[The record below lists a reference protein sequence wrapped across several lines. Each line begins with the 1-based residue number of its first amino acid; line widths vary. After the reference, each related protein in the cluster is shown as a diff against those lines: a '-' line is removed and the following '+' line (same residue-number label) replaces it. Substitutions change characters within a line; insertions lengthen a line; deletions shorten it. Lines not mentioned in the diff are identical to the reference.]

1 MSGEKGKSQGPVA
14 PKGQGLPSSCVLV
27 WKRLVRAAC
36 CAAGHCNP
44 PAGTGTSKA
53 IPPLPYQ
60 RASRARRCR
69 IYQIGHLVQGGE
81 RKLVI
86 GHAARSYVARYHYI
100 EALDTV
106 FEQAVRSQRE
116 AGFNR

>member
-1 MSGEKGKSQGPVA
+1 M
-14 PKGQGLPSSCVLV
+14 
-27 WKRLVRAAC
+27 
-36 CAAGHCNP
+36 
-44 PAGTGTSKA
+44 
-53 IPPLPYQ
+53 
-60 RASRARRCR
+60 
-69 IYQIGHLVQGGE
+69 QGGE

>member
-1 MSGEKGKSQGPVA
+1 MCKREKA
-14 PKGQGLPSSCVLV
+14 RGLISPRPGAYVLG
-27 WKRLVRAAC
+27 WKRLVRAA
-36 CAAGHCNP
+36 GHCNP
-44 PAGTGTSKA
+44 HAGTGASKA

-69 IYQIGHLVQGGE
+69 IYQIGRPVQGSE

-86 GHAARSYVARYHYI
+86 GRAARSYVALYHYI

-106 FEQAVRSQRE
+106 FVLAVRSQLESGVKR
-116 AGFNR
+116 

>member
-1 MSGEKGKSQGPVA
+1 M
-14 PKGQGLPSSCVLV
+14 
-27 WKRLVRAAC
+27 
-36 CAAGHCNP
+36 
-44 PAGTGTSKA
+44 
-53 IPPLPYQ
+53 
-60 RASRARRCR
+60 
-69 IYQIGHLVQGGE
+69 QGGKRE
-81 RKLVI
+81 LVI

>member
-14 PKGQGLPSSCVLV
+14 PKGQGLPGSCALG
-27 WKRLVRAAC
+27 WKCQVRAGF

-69 IYQIGHLVQGGE
+69 IYQIGH
-81 RKLVI
+81 
-86 GHAARSYVARYHYI
+86 AARSYVALHHYI

-106 FEQAVRSQRE
+106 FVLAVRSQLE
-116 AGFNR
+116 AGVKR

>member
-1 MSGEKGKSQGPVA
+1 MPALQAGYSARRRKSRHEP
-14 PKGQGLPSSCVLV
+14 
-27 WKRLVRAAC
+27 
-36 CAAGHCNP
+36 
-44 PAGTGTSKA
+44 GTSKA

-86 GHAARSYVARYHYI
+86 GHAARSYVALHHYI

-106 FEQAVRSQRE
+106 FVLAVRSPLE
-116 AGFNR
+116 AGVKR

>member
-69 IYQIGHLVQGGE
+69 IYQIGRPVQGGE

-86 GHAARSYVARYHYI
+86 GHAARSYVALYHYI
-100 EALDTV
+100 EALDTAFV
-106 FEQAVRSQRE
+106 LAVRSQLE
-116 AGFNR
+116 AGVNR

>member
-1 MSGEKGKSQGPVA
+1 M
-14 PKGQGLPSSCVLV
+14 
-27 WKRLVRAAC
+27 
-36 CAAGHCNP
+36 
-44 PAGTGTSKA
+44 
-53 IPPLPYQ
+53 PYQ

-86 GHAARSYVARYHYI
+86 GHAARSYVALHHFI

-106 FEQAVRSQRE
+106 FELAVRSPLE
-116 AGFNR
+116 AGVKRSVVSQIGRQRLLSKRQQLSKRE